1 MSTLTNN
8 TSQTPLGI
16 PAIGVLVEPGQSV
29 EVDAKA
35 FKTAALHPVVAGWV
49 KDGLLTLS
57 EPPKQP
63 AKD

>member
-8 TSQTPLGI
+8 TKQTPLGI
-16 PAIGVLVEPGQSV
+16 GSMGVVVEPGQSV

-35 FKTAALHPVVAGWV
+35 FKAAALHPVVAGWV

-57 EPPKQP
+57 DPPKQP
-63 AKD
+63 AKE